1 MIKATILGSGSSGN
15 SVLVEAGRHPLLLD
29 AGFTFKKLCARL
41 SMCNKRFETINHVF
55 ISHQHGDHVQAL
67 STFGKKGVHLPN
79 IYQEIDGSIFPGE
92 TMLIESD
99 EQQQDQVFVTAF
111 RLDHDDPCLGY
122 TVTDGYNNKLVYVA
136 DTGSIP
142 CEALRYMMDAG
153 VLIVEANHD
162 VEMLNQGPYPPDLQE
177 RVFKTHLENFQAREL
192 IELLNGPR
200 LRHVALFHLSQK
212 NNNRALAKHEVMAGL
227 ETDGEGEGA
236 GRVNVIVAE
245 QDFITPTMMLV

>member
-15 SVLVEAGRHPLLLD
+15 SVLVEAGRHTLLLD

-41 SMCNKRFETINHVF
+41 SMCNKRFETINHIF
-55 ISHQHGDHVQAL
+55 ISHQHGDHVRAL
-67 STFGKKGVHLPN
+67 STCGKKGVHLPN
-79 IYQEIDGSIFPGE
+79 IYQEIDGSMAPGQTIFLGA
-92 TMLIESD
+92 D
-99 EQQQDQVFVTAF
+99 GQQQDQVAVTAF
-111 RLDHDDPCLGY
+111 RLDHDDLCLGY
-122 TVTDGYNNKLVYVA
+122 TVTDGYNNKLVYVT

-142 CEALRYMMDAG
+142 CDALCYMLDAG
-153 VLIVEANHD
+153 ILIIEANHD
-162 VEMLNQGPYPPDLQE
+162 VEMLNRGLYPPDLQE

-212 NNNRALAKHEVMAGL
+212 NNNPVLAKHEAMAGL
-227 ETDGEGEGA
+227 EADGGDESA

-245 QDFITPTMMLV
+245 QDFISPMMMLV